1 MFEFVVCS
9 KKHLEGE
16 WYDNTY
22 QITPTKEQ
30 GDVFKYTSRQR
41 YESIGYALYILKE
54 IVDTARKDGI
64 DIIDIQIKKTR

>member
-16 WYDNTY
+16 WYNNTY

-30 GDVFKYTSRQR
+30 GDVYKYTSRQR
-41 YESIGYALYILKE
+41 YESIDYVFYIVKE
-54 IVDTARKDGI
+54 IVEDARREGI
-64 DIIDIQIKKTR
+64 DIVDIQIKKTS